1 MAEGKKE
8 KELFDKFMCW
18 CTTGRGDLEK
28 SIGDA
33 ETKISELGSD
43 IKEATAA
50 LAQMK
55 SDLAGAQSGKS
66 EAISTLKKATA
77 LRAKEAGEYAKAS
90 SDYNTNIAAMKKAIA
105 AIEKGATGFLQT
117 STASVLRRLTITLDL
132 TPTDRDV
139 LTSFL
144 SQGQGQELGYAPQ
157 SGEITGI
164 LKQMLDT
171 MEKDLSDTTA
181 AEDAAKANF
190 EEQSAALTKEI
201 KALTNKIETLLV
213 RIGDAGVELVNMK
226 EDLDDTSK
234 CLMEDQGFLAE
245 LQKSCSTKQ
254 ADYEERSKTRA
265 EELLALADTIK
276 ILNDDDSLEL
286 FKKTL
291 PTPALLQQTV
301 SSRTVR
307 HQALKVLQR
316 ALGGQKDFR
325 LKLIETALKGK
336 GTFDKVIKLIDDMVT
351 LLGKEQVD
359 DDNKK
364 EYCENLIDKTE
375 DEMKELDHTVA
386 DLEQAIEERKGQI
399 ATLTDEIAAL
409 TKGIAE
415 LDKAVAEATD
425 TRKEEHEDYV
435 ETMAADNAA
444 KDIIG
449 IAKNR
454 MQKFYNPKLYVAP
467 AKRELSEEER
477 ITLNMG
483 GTLAPTVDPN
493 MGTIA
498 GTGVTA
504 LAQKEAP
511 PPPPET
517 FGAYA
522 KKSEA
527 SGGVM
532 SMMDMLVADLD
543 KEMQTMQVDE
553 KNAQEEYEDFMK
565 DSAAKRA
572 DDSKS
577 IAEKEN
583 AKAAAEAEVLSMG
596 EEHTTTVNEA
606 MSKGEYLKDLHAD
619 CDWLVQNFET
629 RKAARAGEVDAL
641 KKAKAVLSGAD
652 YSLVQT
658 STQKRL
664 RARR

>member
-117 STASVLRRLTITLDL
+117 STASVLRRLTVTLDI

-144 SQGQGQELGYAPQ
+144 SQRQGYGDGYAPQ

-245 LQKSCSTKQ
+245 LGKSCATKK
-254 ADYEERSKTRA
+254 ADWEERSKTRA

-291 PTPALLQQTV
+291 PTPALLQQTM
-301 SSRTVR
+301 SSQTVR
-307 HQALKVLQR
+307 HQALKILQQ
-316 ALGGQKDFR
+316 AVGGQKDFR

-336 GTFDKVIKLIDDMVT
+336 GTFDKVIKLIDDMVS

-359 DDNKK
+359 DDSKK
-364 EYCENLIDKTE
+364 QYCENLIDKTE
-375 DEMKELDHTVA
+375 DEMKELDHTIA
-386 DLEQAIEERKGQI
+386 DLEQAIGERKGQI
-399 ATLTDEIAAL
+399 STLTDEIAAL

-415 LDKAVAEATD
+415 LDKAVAEATE

-504 LAQKEAP
+504 LAQNKKVAP
-511 PPPPET
+511 PPPPDT
-517 FGAYA
+517 YGAYA
-522 KKSEA
+522 KKSEM
-527 SGGVM
+527 SGGVLL
-532 SMMDMLVADLD
+532 MMDMLVADLD
-543 KEMQTMQVDE
+543 KEMQTIGVEE
-553 KNAQEEYEDFMK
+553 KEAQSEYEQFMK
-565 DSAAKRA
+565 DSAEKRA
-572 DDSKS
+572 LDSKS
-577 IAEKEN
+577 IAEKES
-583 AKAAAEAEVLSMG
+583 AKAAAEAAVVQMG
-596 EEHTTTVNEA
+596 EE
-606 MSKGEYLKDLHAD
+606 KG
-619 CDWLVQNFET
+619 
-629 RKAARAGEVDAL
+629 
-641 KKAKAVLSGAD
+641 
-652 YSLVQT
+652 
-658 STQKRL
+658 
-664 RARR
+664 